1 MCDLVAQD
9 VQAFTISAGPP
20 AIVAVGPFRAS
31 DTQLLLART
40 AHNFFCF
47 VFSLIMFVCRP
58 LRWFLKFRPVIFS
71 GQ

>member
-9 VQAFTISAGPP
+9 IQAFTISAGPP
-20 AIVAVGPFRAS
+20 AICSRRAS

-40 AHNFFCF
+40 AHKVFFF
-47 VFSLIMFVCRP
+47 FF